1 MLTMA
6 SPNPIDQ
13 QYATT
18 APADKAT
25 PETERIPHIDQSAG
39 EIGQTT
45 YTNGDPYQD
54 ERNERERRDI
64 VAQEEMADW
73 AKAAFWATLASA
85 SIAGLA
91 LFAIGVDIYFGRKRA
106 QIDQRPWLTFRAE
119 LERPVQLTEDGL
131 KFRFYIVVKNVGST
145 PAINATLK
153 GKMFN
158 MLRGGTAAEEFI
170 SDCVKQ
176 AKSKD
181 SAKFILG
188 PNEEA
193 KKFYQMS
200 LSKNDFGVLAGRK
213 DQSTY
218 PMAVFSVC
226 YSAASDSKLLAHT
239 AKGFLYHLDDWVS
252 GQMKFGS
259 IEIEELGGGEA
270 YNIGLAT

>member
-91 LFAIGVDIYFGRKRA
+91 LFAIGVDIYFG
-106 QIDQRPWLTFRAE
+106 IDFTVKSYLAGEMSATA
-119 LERPVQLTEDGL
+119 DGL
-131 KFRFYIVVKNVGST
+131 PYRFI
-145 PAINATLK
+145 I
-153 GKMFN
+153 
-158 MLRGGTAAEEFI
+158 
-170 SDCVKQ
+170 
-176 AKSKD
+176 KSC
-181 SAKFILG
+181 L
-188 PNEEA
+188 P
-193 KKFYQMS
+193 
-200 LSKNDFGVLAGRK
+200 L
-213 DQSTY
+213 
-218 PMAVFSVC
+218 
-226 YSAASDSKLLAHT
+226 
-239 AKGFLYHLDDWVS
+239 GFLL
-252 GQMKFGS
+252 
-259 IEIEELGGGEA
+259 LGLSAISVLLKQEKSDA
-270 YNIGLAT
+270 